1 MELKEGARIDRY
13 TLLAPIGEGG
23 QGAVWRVLDPLDGG
37 VERALKLVPTSGL
50 SAGAFERARRE
61 ARTLASAPHP
71 NLAACY
77 GLFEDIP
84 NRLVGIV
91 LELVDGKP
99 LHEVAD
105 DPRLT
110 EGHKS
115 ALLLQIAE
123 GLAHIHSV
131 EMVHRDLK

>member
-1 MELKEGARIDRY
+1 MEIKEGDRIDRY

-37 VERALKLVPTSGL
+37 VERALKLVPTSGV
-50 SAGAFERARRE
+50 SADAFERARRE

-71 NLAACY
+71 NLVACY

-84 NRLVGIV
+84 NGLVGLV
-91 LELVDGKP
+91 LELVEGSP
-99 LHEVAD
+99 LHQVAD
-105 DPRLT
+105 DPRMT
-110 EGHKS
+110 AEHKT
-115 ALLLQIAE
+115 ALLLQLAE

-131 EMVHRDLK
+131 E